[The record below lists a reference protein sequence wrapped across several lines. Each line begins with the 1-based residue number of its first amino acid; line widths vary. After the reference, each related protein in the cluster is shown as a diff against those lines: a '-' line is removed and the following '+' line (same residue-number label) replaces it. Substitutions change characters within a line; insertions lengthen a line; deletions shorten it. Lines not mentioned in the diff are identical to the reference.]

1 MAPVASRLATE
12 PTQGAVELRER
23 TRRPDGLPLYWLLA
37 LAVWSLALTACA
49 PPAPPAPE
57 PTSTS
62 STPTATPDAT
72 GEEQASAD
80 PTHTPTPTASGQ
92 RDSGSDPKPTATPT
106 PTPTPASDPEPSAT
120 TTPAA
125 TATEAFAAEPPLG
138 DCFGGAL
145 SEDPLH
151 CYVLEQAQAR
161 GLMDVVGIYDG
172 DLWLYVSI
180 RQDRVSPALARFAKE
195 QTAAFFDS
203 WPRLVPSDKYWRAC
217 AEAPLPWPDCFLW
230 SVDNPMWD
238 AEGYV
243 LLPTSSFGDPLKLV
257 MGGEAGWREL
267 PGWAS
272 WRQLWPRVAAQG
284 GTGKRGTDEG
294 PAFDV
299 SDVDVT
305 NFPEIDCSVESLAYF
320 PTGCYGWPDLQ
331 DVGFAGR
338 HTAPGIVYY
347 QMKNPPTDEAE
358 LKALKDRLV
367 PCHDVIGECTYT
379 HWSGETRTR
388 YNTETRTIEIIIV
401 KYDFGELWRWAT
413 ILDRFAR
420 SAGNTLG
427 ILGAQVATNTRRP
440 GSDRLYMNGV
450 EWAGQNSGPVN
461 NPLPADVRQ
470 TIVVKVRDVQR
481 AADGLSAL
489 LPLLGIPAD
498 AVGFVIRW
506 YD

>member
-1 MAPVASRLATE
+1 M
-12 PTQGAVELRER
+12 RER
-23 TRRPDGLPLYWLLA
+23 NGRLDGRSMLRLWAVAAA
-37 LAVWSLALTACA
+37 LAVASLAVMACA
-49 PPAPPAPE
+49 SVPAQASD
-57 PTSTS
+57 PT
-62 STPTATPDAT
+62 STPTATPTAM
-72 GEEQASAD
+72 GKEASAE
-80 PTHTPTPTASGQ
+80 PTHTPTPTPASSQ
-92 RDSGSDPKPTATPT
+92 PVSDPGP
-106 PTPTPASDPEPSAT
+106 PST
-120 TTPAA
+120 TTPAV
-125 TATEAFAAEPPLG
+125 TTTEVVAAEPPLG
-138 DCFGGAL
+138 DCFGGVL

-172 DLWLYVSI
+172 DRWLYVSI
-180 RQDRVSPALARFAKE
+180 RQDRVSPELARFAKE
-195 QTAAFFDS
+195 QTAAFFDA

-272 WRQLWPRVAAQG
+272 WRQLWPWVAVQG
-284 GTGKRGTDEG
+284 GTGTRGTDGG

-305 NFPEIDCSVESLAYF
+305 NFPEIDCKLEYLA
-320 PTGCYGWPDLQ
+320 TGCYGWLGLQ
-331 DVGFAGR
+331 ELGFAGSDS
-338 HTAPGIVYY
+338 APGVIYPPTLRVVYL

-358 LKALKDRLV
+358 LKALKDRLR
-367 PCHDVIGECTYT
+367 PCHEVIGKCTYT
-379 HWSGETRTR
+379 DANGETW
-388 YNTETRTIEIIIV
+388 TEYRNSTITIEMIRV

-461 NPLPADVRQ
+461 NPLPADVRE
-470 TIVVKVRDVQR
+470 TIMVKVRDVQR